1 MQKSRLIFVIFTV
14 VLLFLAASPC
24 LVAGKPG
31 PTQPPAIQ
39 IPVGSSF
46 QVDGIVI
53 SSEVEPYVAKLG
65 MFIAGDSDKPQVA
78 NAYLAYDLSNSIMYL
93 RVEVDL
99 LLASYDQY
107 GDNWISFDGIS
118 HKIPFIQLQ
127 YLTNVNGEVYGFEA
141 SISKLM
147 APNVYYDI
155 IIHINVQYQ
164 GSATA
169 ATIGFQG
176 KVGQPVFVVPE
187 TLVATTI
194 VSMFG
199 ALGAVFGI
207 RRYHS
212 NKK

>member
-1 MQKSRLIFVIFTV
+1 MRKSSV
-14 VLLFLAASPC
+14 VLAACVLFLIIMSSMSLTAANPD
-24 LVAGKPG
+24 A
-31 PTQPPAIQ
+31 TQPPAIQ
-39 IPVGSSF
+39 IPTGSSF
-46 QVDGIVI
+46 QVDGTVV

-78 NAYLAYDLSNSIMYL
+78 NAYLVYDLSNSIMYL

-99 LLASYDQY
+99 SLVSFDNY

-118 HKIPFIQLQ
+118 QKVSFIQFE

-141 SISKLM
+141 SISKVM

-155 IIHINVQYQ
+155 IIHANVQYQ

-207 RRYHS
+207 RRYLS

>member
-1 MQKSRLIFVIFTV
+1 MRKSSV
-14 VLLFLAASPC
+14 VLAACVLFLIIMSSMSLTAANPD
-24 LVAGKPG
+24 A
-31 PTQPPAIQ
+31 TQPPAIQ
-39 IPVGSSF
+39 IPTGSSF
-46 QVDGIVI
+46 QVDGTVV

-78 NAYLAYDLSNSIMYL
+78 NAYLVYDLSNSIMYL

-99 LLASYDQY
+99 SLVSFDNY

-118 HKIPFIQLQ
+118 QKVSFIQFE

-155 IIHINVQYQ
+155 IIHANVQYQ

-207 RRYHS
+207 RRYLS

>member
-1 MQKSRLIFVIFTV
+1 MRKSSV
-14 VLLFLAASPC
+14 VLAACVLFLIIMSSMSLTAANPD
-24 LVAGKPG
+24 A
-31 PTQPPAIQ
+31 TQPPAIQ
-39 IPVGSSF
+39 IPTGSSF
-46 QVDGIVI
+46 QVDGTVV

-78 NAYLAYDLSNSIMYL
+78 NAYLVYDLSNSIMYL

-99 LLASYDQY
+99 SLVSFDNY

-118 HKIPFIQLQ
+118 QKVSFIQFE

-155 IIHINVQYQ
+155 IIHANVQYQ

-207 RRYHS
+207 RLYLS